1 MAIHEFIRDR
11 ICTWQP
17 ELLVIKTPR
26 SPFALSSIARQSK
39 RERFPGTVLVL
50 GVVAAATVIVVVVVV
65 SANNVRG
72 GGDTRGQ
79 LYRRFRRNT

>member
-1 MAIHEFIRDR
+1 M
-11 ICTWQP
+11 WQP

-26 SPFALSSIARQSK
+26 SPFALSSIAQARRK
-39 RERFPGTVLVL
+39 RKRDSPETILVLVL
-50 GVVAAATVIVVVVVV
+50 VLLVVVDE
-65 SANNVRG
+65 ADNVRG